1 MNLHKLK
8 VPSLAAIHT
17 LVFKLIQDI
26 SLVALL
32 TSICITVATLDEEV
46 VTRATD
52 IAILSTLFLF
62 GRHGE
67 NRKYEKV

>member
-8 VPSLAAIHT
+8 VPSLAAKHT
-17 LVFKLIQDI
+17 LVFKLVQDV

-32 TSICITVATLDEEV
+32 TSICIAVATLDEEV
-46 VTRATD
+46 VERATD
-52 IAILSTLFLF
+52 ITVLSTLFLF

-67 NRKYEKV
+67 KRKYEKV